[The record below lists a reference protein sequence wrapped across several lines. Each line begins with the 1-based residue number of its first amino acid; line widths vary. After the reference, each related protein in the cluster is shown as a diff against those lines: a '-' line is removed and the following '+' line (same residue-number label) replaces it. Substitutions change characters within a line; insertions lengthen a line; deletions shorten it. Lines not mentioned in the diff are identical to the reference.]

1 MKRFATLLFV
11 VVAAGAALAC
21 DALGP
26 DCTQSHMC
34 RLQIESDVGWSG
46 ALGGTTSTSS
56 YSGSGNGWI
65 EYWGDV
71 CYSLQKDTD
80 AGYLRA
86 HFQETDYGH
95 AETTA
100 SYGVISGCN
109 H

>member
-1 MKRFATLLFV
+1 MNKQWLV
-11 VVAAGAALAC
+11 VVCSAVAALAC

-26 DCTQSHMC
+26 DCTESHLC
-34 RLQIESDVGWSG
+34 RLQIESDTSWAG
-46 ALGGTTSTSS
+46 ALGGTTSMSS
-56 YSGSGNGWI
+56 YNGSGNGWI

-71 CYSLQKDTD
+71 CYTLQKDTD

-86 HFQETDYGH
+86 HFQETDRGH

-100 SYGVISGCN
+100 SFGVISGCN